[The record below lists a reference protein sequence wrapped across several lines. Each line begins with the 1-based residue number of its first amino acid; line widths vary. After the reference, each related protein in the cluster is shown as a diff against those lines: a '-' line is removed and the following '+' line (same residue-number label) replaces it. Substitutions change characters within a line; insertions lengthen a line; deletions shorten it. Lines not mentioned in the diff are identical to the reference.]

1 MTIIT
6 DDRPTTTSPSWCTT
20 DHEVERAQQARDGQ
34 DPGQWHRHPVGTVEV
49 PDDDHIEVVVERLDD
64 EPIEVLVI
72 NAPEPL
78 GDEVQ
83 LTVAQAGEL
92 GMLLLRATEL
102 IQRGA

>member
-1 MTIIT
+1 M
-6 DDRPTTTSPSWCTT
+6 
-20 DHEVERAQQARDGQ
+20 
-34 DPGQWHRHPVGTVEV
+34 EV

-83 LTVAQAGEL
+83 LTAPQAGEL
-92 GMLLLRATEL
+92 GALLLRSTEL
-102 IQRGA
+102 IQCGA

>member
-1 MTIIT
+1 MTIT
-6 DDRPTTTSPSWCTT
+6 DDRPTTTCPSWCTT
-20 DHEVERAQQARDGQ
+20 DHEAERAQQARDGE
-34 DPGQWHRHPVGTVEV
+34 DPPQWHRHLVGQVQV
-49 PDDDHIEVVVERLDD
+49 SNRDDLKVIVERLDD
-64 EPIEVLVI
+64 EPIQVLVI
-72 NAPEPL
+72 NAPDPL